1 MVGLVVEPVVIPWPV
16 VTDLVVVVIPRPM
29 GMAIVL
35 IEMAE
40 LALMVMFVVVVMF
53 EVVLLM
59 VVMSLVILEP
69 LVMVEPEVMALMKM
83 KHGDASH
90 GCADGRAGSEC
101 SGAALIL
108 GSKYIGLP

>member
-1 MVGLVVEPVVIPWPV
+1 V
-16 VTDLVVVVIPRPM
+16 
-29 GMAIVL
+29 GMALVL
-35 IEMAE
+35 AE
-40 LALMVMFVVVVMF
+40 LSLVVVVMF

>member
-1 MVGLVVEPVVIPWPV
+1 MIPEHVVMA
-16 VTDLVVVVIPRPM
+16 LVVVVIPGPV
-29 GMAIVL
+29 GMALVL
-35 IEMAE
+35 AE
-40 LALMVMFVVVVMF
+40 LPLVVMFVVVVMF

>member
-1 MVGLVVEPVVIPWPV
+1 MVIPEHV
-16 VTDLVVVVIPRPM
+16 VMALVVVVIPGPV
-29 GMAIVL
+29 GIALVL
-35 IEMAE
+35 AE
-40 LALMVMFVVVVMF
+40 LSLVVVVMF

>member
-1 MVGLVVEPVVIPWPV
+1 MVIPEHV
-16 VTDLVVVVIPRPM
+16 VMALVVVVIPGPV
-29 GMAIVL
+29 GMAVVVL
-35 IEMAE
+35 VMTD

-69 LVMVEPEVMALMKM
+69 LVMVEPEVMAVMKM

>member
-1 MVGLVVEPVVIPWPV
+1 MALVLVVISGPVGMVFCGGGD
-16 VTDLVVVVIPRPM
+16 TGAC
-29 GMAIVL
+29 GMALVL
-35 IEMAE
+35 AE
-40 LALMVMFVVVVMF
+40 LSLVVMFVVVVMF